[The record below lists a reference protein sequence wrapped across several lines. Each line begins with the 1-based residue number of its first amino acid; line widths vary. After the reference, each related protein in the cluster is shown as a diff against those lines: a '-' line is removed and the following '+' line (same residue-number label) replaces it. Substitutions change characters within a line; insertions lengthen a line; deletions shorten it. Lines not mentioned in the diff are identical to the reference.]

1 MSTNAWLLLAA
12 GTVFTTLA
20 VGVFLFTL
28 WYGLHCKRWLPLLL
42 VTSLWLVAMT
52 VYALLDSSD
61 REGSSRQ
68 RIGLHTGDTQNQD
81 NLVEVNLAAG

>member
-1 MSTNAWLLLAA
+1 MSTTTWLLLAA

-20 VGVFLFTL
+20 VGLFLFTL
-28 WYGLHCKRWLPLLL
+28 WYGLHRKRWLPLVL
-42 VTSLWLVAMT
+42 VTALWLFAMT
-52 VYALLDSSD
+52 VYALLDSSN

-68 RIGLHTGDTQNQD
+68 RIGLYTGEPENQD